1 MNARLGLNVVS
12 FQTAGNKPKCWSGSF
27 PSPPGGGVDGHK
39 GRRSGAGARPRDGS
53 QLGTVN

>member
-27 PSPPGGGVDGHK
+27 PSPPAAASTAIRADGAAR
-39 GRRSGAGARPRDGS
+39 GRAPRDES
-53 QLGTVN
+53 QLQTVN